1 MHLRFNSFNQKIIMA
16 TFVTFLCLVF
26 FYYPIASIN
35 LSFFHSDDTVLINR
49 VANIDSFSSFCDLL
63 FKPFAYKIRPIAN
76 LQYLIEFL
84 SFGHN
89 YNLYILYN
97 ILLVTISIF
106 MTLLIV
112 KQFKDINA
120 TLCLLFALS
129 ISLSKFFVYSI
140 WNIAGSFETLAL
152 ILFLL
157 IVYLL
162 NVRGS
167 HLRVSFLCILLILT
181 SERYLPFIVFLPF
194 LYNYFH
200 TKNSLTSSLKD
211 SIKYVFL
218 ILLLY
223 YLFRLSIN
231 VPFIVGTNIDDVSK
245 SFYPPLFIKNLI
257 KATLEIFGF
266 SPGPKYLTGIEL
278 PVWLDFSDWDF
289 GLKKIYLWQTFIAL
303 LSIYMINYKNKIAKG
318 YYFSV
323 LLLLAASSI
332 TFRLELRW
340 LLPCYALFMITI
352 TTFNKGSN
360 FNDYVFFRK
369 CSPYFLNL
377 FLFLTVLWNIFYLIY
392 LRKNL
397 YFAGF
402 LDGISFSSNI

>member
-1 MHLRFNSFNQKIIMA
+1 M
-16 TFVTFLCLVF
+16 
-26 FYYPIASIN
+26 
-35 LSFFHSDDTVLINR
+35 
-49 VANIDSFSSFCDLL
+49 
-63 FKPFAYKIRPIAN
+63 
-76 LQYLIEFL
+76 
-84 SFGHN
+84 
-89 YNLYILYN
+89 
-97 ILLVTISIF
+97 
-106 MTLLIV
+106 
-112 KQFKDINA
+112 
-120 TLCLLFALS
+120 
-129 ISLSKFFVYSI
+129 
-140 WNIAGSFETLAL
+140 

>member
-1 MHLRFNSFNQKIIMA
+1 MA

>member
-1 MHLRFNSFNQKIIMA
+1 MNLRFNQKIIMS

-26 FYYPIASIN
+26 FYYPITTTN
-35 LSFFHSDDTVLINR
+35 LSFFHSDDTLLINR

-84 SFGHN
+84 AFGHN

-97 ILLVTISIF
+97 ILLVTFSIF
-106 MTLLIV
+106 ISLLIV

-167 HLRVSFLCILLILT
+167 HLRISFLCLLLILT
-181 SERYLPFIVFLPF
+181 SERYLPFIVFIPF
-194 LYNYFH
+194 FYNYFH

-211 SIKYVFL
+211 SIKYAFL

-223 YLFRLSIN
+223 FLFRLSIN
-231 VPFIVGTNIDDVSK
+231 VPLIVGTNIDDVSK

-278 PVWLDFSDWDF
+278 PIWLDFSDWDF

-303 LSIYMINYKNKIAKG
+303 LSIYLSLIIKNKVAKV

-360 FNDYVFFRK
+360 FNYYVFFRK
-369 CSPYFLNL
+369 CSLYFLNL
-377 FLFLTVLWNIFYLIY
+377 FLFLTVFWNIFYLIY